1 MFHLI
6 QIIAALPIR
15 LLFPTKI
22 IYKGLL
28 PKGSCIIASNHT
40 SNMDAVIFALKTW
53 EKKYYLAKKELFKN
67 KFMGFFLKK
76 FGAIKI
82 DRQNSD
88 VTAIKQCLTVL
99 KNNKKLVIFPE
110 GTRVNNENMELGE
123 LKHGVAM
130 FAIKAKVP
138 IIPIFI
144 TRKPK
149 IFRRNRI
156 YVGES
161 FTLEEFY
168 NQKLDNELL
177 TKAGEKVTA
186 KMNEIR
192 EFAINSLT
200 KKK

>member
-1 MFHLI
+1 
-6 QIIAALPIR
+6 
-15 LLFPTKI
+15 
-22 IYKGLL
+22 
-28 PKGSCIIASNHT
+28 
-40 SNMDAVIFALKTW
+40 
-53 EKKYYLAKKELFKN
+53 
-67 KFMGFFLKK
+67 
-76 FGAIKI
+76 
-82 DRQNSD
+82 
-88 VTAIKQCLTVL
+88 
-99 KNNKKLVIFPE
+99 
-110 GTRVNNENMELGE
+110 MELGE